1 VCVCVCAGKSDAP
14 AGEDGSCGTLAQQDP
29 DAGGRGGGAWGVLA
43 ARVGPGRA
51 KGIWQARQRWGNKEG
66 WVSGSVGIGYCG
78 HRLGRHASGPKNQER
93 GGGQYSQLSDGY
105 PSTHRRQDKLQ
116 KEGEKVVR
124 AIADRSQHDT
134 RDERL
139 GGNSGM
145 EETMSQIFL
154 LKSRSPMQLGTEGLR
169 RRRDWGEDLTDGL
182 RVGNVG

>member
-1 VCVCVCAGKSDAP
+1 MCVRESEMHPP
-14 AGEDGSCGTLAQQDP
+14 AKTDPVGHSRIRIRMLGT
-29 DAGGRGGGAWGVLA
+29 
-43 ARVGPGRA
+43 RVGC
-51 KGIWQARQRWGNKEG
+51 QRRGNKKG

>member
-1 VCVCVCAGKSDAP
+1 
-14 AGEDGSCGTLAQQDP
+14 
-29 DAGGRGGGAWGVLA
+29 VLA

-78 HRLGRHASGPKNQER
+78 HRLGRHASGPKKKQER

-116 KEGEKVVR
+116 KEGERVVR
-124 AIADRSQHDT
+124 AIADRSQHNAG
-134 RDERL
+134 DERL
-139 GGNSGM
+139 GENSGM
-145 EETMSQIFL
+145 EGTMSQIFL
-154 LKSRSPMQLGTEGLR
+154 LESRSPMQLGPDGRRGGSARKSFEGPKPWPLNNRTGSELRTGPNKRLR